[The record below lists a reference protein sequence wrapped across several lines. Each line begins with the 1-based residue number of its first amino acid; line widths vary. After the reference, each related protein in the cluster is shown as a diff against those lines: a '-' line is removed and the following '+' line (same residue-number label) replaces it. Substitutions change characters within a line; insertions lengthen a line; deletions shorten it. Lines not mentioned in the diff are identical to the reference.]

1 MNKKS
6 TSFKL
11 EAAVAVFAG
20 LFLTVGIF
28 SVGFVGNTD
37 NVRAESVGIQ
47 QTPTPKTKNKPA
59 PRTDC
64 KSDTVSEPG
73 PCGPEPN
80 TVSAGKP
87 DTYADD
93 DALKQ
98 RPAFTFGYPKDE
110 LFRSS
115 SFLLLIFNGRDG
127 KNRTFTKG
135 L

>member
-47 QTPTPKTKNKPA
+47 QTPTTKTKNKPA
-59 PRTDC
+59 P
-64 KSDTVSEPG
+64 EPTASPT
-73 PCGPEPN
+73 PCPSPDPADPN
-80 TVSAGKP
+80 
-87 DTYADD
+87 
-93 DALKQ
+93 
-98 RPAFTFGYPKDE
+98 PAPCPPASPTP
-110 LFRSS
+110 SP
-115 SFLLLIFNGRDG
+115 
-127 KNRTFTKG
+127 TMMP
-135 L
+135 